1 MKSIQMKKI
10 STTNILTKIFKK
22 TTNKKVKKKVATK
35 IANKPKTKVSKKNIP
50 VKKTTKKITPVKKTV
65 KKIGKNLKRVT
76 AKPIPQ
82 KVEVKN
88 DNLRISKSN
97 EVKPEIIKV
106 KKQDTEKKE
115 YKVKDYVVYPKHGVG
130 QITEFKKVTIGGID
144 IETYVL
150 RFEKDKASGM
160 VPVNKQSHLRP
171 LASINQVNK
180 CISILK
186 SKPKIKRS
194 MWSRRAQEY
203 ESKISSGKIYELAE
217 VVRDLNKG
225 DDLMVDQSYSER
237 QLFEKA
243 YERILSE
250 FQIVMGVSLEDTQKK
265 LDKALKRNLEE
276 QVKIIA
282 APTKVVEPEATG
294 AMPAEENITDTEN

>member
-1 MKSIQMKKI
+1 MKNLKMSKI
-10 STTNILTKIFKK
+10 SLTNILKKTFKK
-22 TTNKKVKKKVATK
+22 DSPKKKTKKVIKKATKKIAKVKKVL
-35 IANKPKTKVSKKNIP
+35 P
-50 VKKTTKKITPVKKTV
+50 KKTV
-65 KKIGKNLKRVT
+65 KKVT
-76 AKPIPQ
+76 K
-82 KVEVKN
+82 KVSTKTKKIENKKVVNNVAETTEVKT

-97 EVKPEIIKV
+97 EVKPEIKKV

-130 QITEFKKVTIGGID
+130 QITEFKKINIGGID
-144 IETYVL
+144 VETYVIK
-150 RFEKDKASGM
+150 FEKDKANGM

-171 LASINQVNK
+171 LATINQVNK

-203 ESKISSGKIYELAE
+203 EAKISSGKIYELAE

-250 FQIVMGVSLEDTQKK
+250 FQIVLGVSLEDTQKK
-265 LDKALKRNLEE
+265 LDKALKRNLGSTPQPVTVAPKSATAELPTEE
-276 QVKIIA
+276 PIGDNDETEDPI
-282 APTKVVEPEATG
+282 
-294 AMPAEENITDTEN
+294 EE

>member
-1 MKSIQMKKI
+1 MSKI
-10 STTNILTKIFKK
+10 STKNILKKIFKSK
-22 TTNKKVKKKVATK
+22 TEKKVKKKVAK
-35 IANKPKTKVSKKNIP
+35 KVIKKVVKPKKVKKVKKVTKKVAPKKTKKIL
-50 VKKTTKKITPVKKTV
+50 KKTSSKTTKV
-65 KKIGKNLKRVT
+65 KKISKKSEIQEET
-76 AKPIPQ
+76 
-82 KVEVKN
+82 KV

-97 EVKPEIIKV
+97 EVKPEIKKV
-106 KKQDTEKKE
+106 KKQETEKRE
-115 YKVKDYVVYPKHGVG
+115 YKIKDHVVYPKHGVG
-130 QITEFKKVTIGGID
+130 QITEFKKINIGGID
-144 IETYVL
+144 VETYVIK
-150 RFEKDKASGM
+150 FEKDKANGM

-171 LASINQVNK
+171 LATINQVNK

-203 ESKISSGKIYELAE
+203 EAKISSGKIYELAE

-250 FQIVMGVSLEDTQKK
+250 FQIVLNVSLEDTQKK
-265 LDKALKRNLEE
+265 LDKALKRNLGGQTQPVASPPKASTSELPVEE
-276 QVKIIA
+276 PISD
-282 APTKVVEPEATG
+282 
-294 AMPAEENITDTEN
+294 TDEDLDE

>member
-1 MKSIQMKKI
+1 MKNLKMSKI
-10 STTNILTKIFKK
+10 NTKNILKKIFKGK
-22 TTNKKVKKKVATK
+22 AEKKV
-35 IANKPKTKVSKKNIP
+35 
-50 VKKTTKKITPVKKTV
+50 V
-65 KKIGKNLKRVT
+65 KKI
-76 AKPIPQ
+76 AKPKNAKIPKAKKTSIK
-82 KVEVKN
+82 KVVLKKSKTIAIKKKSSKIPEMKIVAKT

-97 EVKPEIIKV
+97 EVKPEIKKV
-106 KKQDTEKKE
+106 KKQDSEKRE
-115 YKVKDYVVYPKHGVG
+115 YKIKDFVVYPKHGVG
-130 QITEFKKVTIGGID
+130 QITEFKKINIGGID
-144 IETYVL
+144 VETYVIK
-150 RFEKDKASGM
+150 FEKDKANGM

-171 LASINQVNK
+171 LATINQVNK

-203 ESKISSGKIYELAE
+203 EAKISSGKIYELAE

-250 FQIVMGVSLEDTQKK
+250 FQIVLNVPLEDTQKK
-265 LDKALKRNLEE
+265 LDKALKRNLEV
-276 QVKIIA
+276 QAKA
-282 APTKVVEPEATG
+282 ATAISKAPATELPLDEPISET
-294 AMPAEENITDTEN
+294 EEPSGE

>member
-1 MKSIQMKKI
+1 MKNLRMSKI
-10 STTNILTKIFKK
+10 STKNILKKIFKSK
-22 TTNKKVKKKVATK
+22 SEKKVKKKVTIKKVIKTK
-35 IANKPKTKVSKKNIP
+35 KVIKDKAKKTKKVIAKKKKKVSKKITP
-50 VKKTTKKITPVKKTV
+50 KPTKVKKLIKVTEIKEETK
-65 KKIGKNLKRVT
+65 G
-76 AKPIPQ
+76 
-82 KVEVKN
+82 

-97 EVKPEIIKV
+97 EIKPEIKKV
-106 KKQDTEKKE
+106 KKQETEKRE
-115 YKVKDYVVYPKHGVG
+115 YKIKDHVVYPKHGVG
-130 QITEFKKVTIGGID
+130 QITEFKKINIGGID
-144 IETYVL
+144 VETYVIK
-150 RFEKDKASGM
+150 FEKDKANGM

-171 LASINQVNK
+171 LATINQVNK

-203 ESKISSGKIYELAE
+203 EAKISSGKIYELAE

-250 FQIVMGVSLEDTQKK
+250 FQIVLNVSLEDTQKK
-265 LDKALKRNLEE
+265 LDKSLKRNLSVQAQPIASAPKSTTTELPVEE
-276 QVKIIA
+276 PISDS
-282 APTKVVEPEATG
+282 
-294 AMPAEENITDTEN
+294 EENLNE

>member
-1 MKSIQMKKI
+1 MSKISLKNILKRTFKNKSKKTKKVTKTKVAKRVKKPIKKI
-10 STTNILTKIFKK
+10 KK
-22 TTNKKVKKKVATK
+22 SLKPKLKKVAQKIQTK
-35 IANKPKTKVSKKNIP
+35 NTQKNVELKT
-50 VKKTTKKITPVKKTV
+50 
-65 KKIGKNLKRVT
+65 
-76 AKPIPQ
+76 
-82 KVEVKN
+82 E
-88 DNLRISKSN
+88 NLRISKGT
-97 EVKPEIIKV
+97 EVKPEIKKV
-106 KKQDTEKKE
+106 NKQATEKRE

-130 QITEFKKVTIGGID
+130 QISEFKKISIGGID
-144 IETYVL
+144 VETYVIK
-150 RFEKDKASGM
+150 FEKDKADGM

-171 LASINQVNK
+171 LATINQVNK

-203 ESKISSGKIYELAE
+203 EAKISSGKIYELAE

-250 FQIVMGVSLEDTQKK
+250 FKIILNISLEDTQKK
-265 LDKALKRNLEE
+265 LDKALKRNLDGQNKQETTAI
-276 QVKIIA
+276 KSS
-282 APTKVVEPEATG
+282 EPEIQD
-294 AMPAEENITDTEN
+294 EEPISENDNDEPVED

>member
-1 MKSIQMKKI
+1 MKIIKMKKI
-10 STTNILTKIFKK
+10 SLKNILKKTFKK
-22 TTNKKVKKKVATK
+22 TPAKKSKSKANKNSVKKKVSVKKIKPLKISKKVKK
-35 IANKPKTKVSKKNIP
+35 NIKLP
-50 VKKTTKKITPVKKTV
+50 PSKTV
-65 KKIGKNLKRVT
+65 KNKNLE
-76 AKPIPQ
+76 
-82 KVEVKN
+82 KVETKT
-88 DNLRISKSN
+88 DNYRISKSN
-97 EVKPEIIKV
+97 ELKPEIKKV
-106 KKQDTEKKE
+106 KKQGTEKKN
-115 YKVKDYVVYPKHGVG
+115 YKVKDFVVYPKHGVG
-130 QITEFKKVTIGGID
+130 QITEFKKISIGGID
-144 IETYVL
+144 VETYIL
-150 RFEKDKASGM
+150 KFEKDKASGM

-243 YERILSE
+243 YERILTE
-250 FQIVMGVSLEDTQKK
+250 FQIVMGVSLEDAKKK
-265 LDKALKRNLEE
+265 LDKTLKRNLEE
-276 QVKIIA
+276 QVKSGVSTPKLVAGDSIPKLA
-282 APTKVVEPEATG
+282 APEISDSETNTETVE
-294 AMPAEENITDTEN
+294 

>member
-1 MKSIQMKKI
+1 MSKI
-10 STTNILTKIFKK
+10 STKNILKKIFKGK
-22 TTNKKVKKKVATK
+22 TETKVKKKVSKK
-35 IANKPKTKVSKKNIP
+35 IVKVKKVSVKKTKVASKKTKVASKKNLPKI
-50 VKKTTKKITPVKKTV
+50 KKITKTTKIKEE
-65 KKIGKNLKRVT
+65 
-76 AKPIPQ
+76 AK
-82 KVEVKN
+82 V

-97 EVKPEIIKV
+97 EVKPEIKKV
-106 KKQDTEKKE
+106 KKQETEKRE
-115 YKVKDYVVYPKHGVG
+115 YKIKDHIVYPKHGVG
-130 QITEFKKVTIGGID
+130 QITEFKKVNIGGID
-144 IETYVL
+144 VETYVIK
-150 RFEKDKASGM
+150 FEKDKANGM

-171 LASINQVNK
+171 LATINQVNK

-203 ESKISSGKIYELAE
+203 EAKISSGKIYELAE

-250 FQIVMGVSLEDTQKK
+250 FQIVLNVSLEDTQKK
-265 LDKALKRNLEE
+265 LDKALKRNLGGQTQATITAPKSPATELPVEE
-276 QVKIIA
+276 PISD
-282 APTKVVEPEATG
+282 TDEPI
-294 AMPAEENITDTEN
+294 EE